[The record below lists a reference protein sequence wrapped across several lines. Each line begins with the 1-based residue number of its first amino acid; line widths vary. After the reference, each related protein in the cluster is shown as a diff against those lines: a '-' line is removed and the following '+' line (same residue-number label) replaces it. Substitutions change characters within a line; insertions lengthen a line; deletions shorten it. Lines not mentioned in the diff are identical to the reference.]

1 MEAMGHDVFGG
12 SYFPEPV
19 ITEVKM
25 VNDVTETLRQLGN
38 DPLLAPLPS
47 ELGAAPWSQHLRV
60 IVESP
65 FLGGDAGMKR
75 YLRLCM
81 LDSIQRGEAPYAS
94 HRLYP
99 GVLDDGVPEQRQLG
113 LSLGHS
119 WRAVADV
126 TAVYV
131 DHGISPGMWDGIGQ
145 SRRMAQRIVYRRL
158 YPGELPP
165 EALQC
170 R

>member
-1 MEAMGHDVFGG
+1 MGLEDFGG
-12 SYFPEPV
+12 SDYPEPV
-19 ITEVKM
+19 ITETKM
-25 VNDVTETLRQLGN
+25 VDDVTETLRQLGY
-38 DPLLAPLPS
+38 DPLPPS
-47 ELGAAPWSQHLRV
+47 ELGAAPWTQHLRV

-99 GVLDDGVPEQRQLG
+99 GVLDDGVPEQRQVG

-131 DHGISPGMWDGIGQ
+131 DYGISPGMRDGITTAQ
-145 SRRMAQRIVYRRL
+145 RMAQRIVYRRL
-158 YPGELPP
+158 YPGELPS